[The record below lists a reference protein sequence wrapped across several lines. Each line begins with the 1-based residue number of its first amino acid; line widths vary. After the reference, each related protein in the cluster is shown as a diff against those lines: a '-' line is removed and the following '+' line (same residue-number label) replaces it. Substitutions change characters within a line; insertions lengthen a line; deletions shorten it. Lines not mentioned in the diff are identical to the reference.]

1 MFIKKIMRKYLFVV
15 IAVSLFQSIS
25 SQEITKK
32 VTLLWDT
39 SYSMIDRSLDNDLN
53 YLNEYFLKNSNS
65 QVNLIKFSND
75 IILNQFYSVRNSSWL
90 DLKKE
95 LQNTTY
101 DGSTNY
107 NKLIISESDEVLL
120 FSDGY
125 SYDTELPNINV
136 PFLVISS
143 NKENNID
150 FLKTLT
156 KDSKKEF
163 IDLKTIQTNKSKAT
177 EFKTVK
183 GRVSDENGY
192 LSNVVVISRD
202 NNLKTVTDSLGN
214 FSIEARNKGI
224 LEFRYIGKNT
234 ILSRVSESIVKNI
247 YMTDGN
253 MVLDELVLESKKEE
267 VIDNGYGK
275 LDKKRLGY
283 SIETLD
289 GNKIIPSNTNVK
301 DAVAGK
307 FAGVKIGNNDDLSQF
322 VGRGRY
328 TTILGNQYG
337 LVVVDGL
344 VIKQSNSSRDAGFI
358 ADTGFLDPA
367 NIESVTYLKGLAAT
381 NIYGSDGSNGV
392 LLIKTKTGSSSYKK
406 KKKRRL
412 GNTPTYN
419 NDAEIEE
426 IINKP
431 YIKEISKTTS
441 IEDAY
446 KAYISQRKLYG
457 KDVNFF
463 FDIAS
468 YFKNWNNPYLVK
480 RILSNVLEVHKNLD
494 VEILRMLAYKYE
506 EFDMFD
512 ESVEA
517 YEQIISIKPSESQ
530 AYRNL
535 ALSYQLNKQF
545 TKAQEVHNKIYNN
558 KYTEVNSF
566 SGLKQTIN
574 SEYKNLVALHNSTLV
589 ATDIP
594 DFYKKNTEYDTRIVF
609 EWSYFDAQ
617 FDLQI
622 VNPQQRY
629 YTWSHTQNEERS
641 RIIKETA
648 QGYGLEEFF
657 ITKKDKGEWL
667 FNLTYYGKKTGDN
680 SIPTYLKITVYNN
693 FGRPNQTKKVTVKEL
708 SDLNK
713 KETILKLKI

>member
-15 IAVSLFQSIS
+15 ITVSLFQSIS
-25 SQEITKK
+25 SQELTKK

-39 SYSMIDRSLDNDLN
+39 SYSMIDRSLGNDLN

-163 IDLKTIQTNKSKAT
+163 IDLKTIQTNKSKAI

-214 FSIEARNKGI
+214 FSIEARNRGI

-234 ILSRVSESIVKNI
+234 ILSRVSESTVKNI

-307 FAGVKIGNNDDLSQF
+307 FAGIKIGNNDDLSQF

-517 YEQIISIKPSESQ
+517 YEQIISMKPSESQ

-589 ATDIP
+589 AADIP

-680 SIPTYLKITVYNN
+680 SKPTYLKITVYNN

>member
-1 MFIKKIMRKYLFVV
+1 MRKYLFVV
-15 IAVSLFQSIS
+15 ITVSLFQSIS
-25 SQEITKK
+25 SQELTKK

-431 YIKEISKTTS
+431 YIKKISKTTS

-589 ATDIP
+589 AADIP

-708 SDLNK
+708 NDLNK

>member
-1 MFIKKIMRKYLFVV
+1 MRKYLSLL
-15 IAVSLFQSIS
+15 IAISICLSVS

-39 SYSMIDRSLDNDLN
+39 SYSMIDRNLDNDLD
-53 YLNEYFLKNSNS
+53 YLNEYFFKNSNTE
-65 QVNLIKFSND
+65 VTLIKFSND
-75 IILNQFYSVRNSSWL
+75 IILTETYGIKNSNWL

-107 NKLIISESDEVLL
+107 NKLTVSASDEVLL

-125 SYDTELPNINV
+125 TYDSKLLKITSPLTV
-136 PFLVISS
+136 VSS
-143 NKENNID
+143 NKEYNAD
-150 FLKTLT
+150 FLVSISKGA
-156 KDSKKEF
+156 KDKF
-163 IDLKTIQTNKSKAT
+163 IDLRAIQSDKSLT
-177 EFKTVK
+177 SEFKTIN

-192 LSNVVVISRD
+192 LSDVTVISRG
-202 NNLKTVTDSLGN
+202 NNTQTLTDSLGN
-214 FSIEARNKGI
+214 FSIEAQNRGI

-234 ILSRVSESIVKNI
+234 ILLRGSDSATKNI

-253 MVLDELVLESKKEE
+253 MVLDEVVLENNKKEE
-267 VIDNGYGK
+267 IDNGYGK

-289 GNKIIPSNTNVK
+289 GDKIIPSNTDIK

-307 FAGVKIGNNDDLSQF
+307 FAGIKIGNNDDLTQF

-337 LVVVDGL
+337 LVVIDGL
-344 VIKQSNSSRDAGFI
+344 VIQQSDSSRDNGFI
-358 ADTGFLDPA
+358 ADTGFIDPA

-392 LLIKTKTGSSSYKK
+392 LLIKTKTGTSSYKK
-406 KKKRRL
+406 KKKKQL
-412 GNTPTYN
+412 GNTPTYI
-419 NDAEIEE
+419 DDTEIEE
-426 IINKP
+426 IIDKP
-431 YIKEISKTTS
+431 YIREISQTTT
-441 IEDAY
+441 IEEAY
-446 KAYISQRKLYG
+446 KTYLSQRELYG

-463 FDIAS
+463 FDMAS
-468 YFKNWNNPYLVK
+468 YFKNWNNSYMIK
-480 RILSNVLEVHKNLD
+480 RILSNVLEVQKSLD

-589 ATDIP
+589 AADIP

-667 FNLTYYGKKTGDN
+667 FNITYYGKKTGDN

-693 FGRPNQTKKVTVKEL
+693 FGRPNQTKKVTVKAL
-708 SDLNK
+708 NDLNK
-713 KETILKLKI
+713 KESILKLKI

>member
-25 SQEITKK
+25 SQELTKK

-558 KYTEVNSF
+558 KYTKVNSF

-708 SDLNK
+708 NDLNK

>member
-15 IAVSLFQSIS
+15 ITVSLFQSIS
-25 SQEITKK
+25 SQELTKK

-39 SYSMIDRSLDNDLN
+39 SYSMIDRSLGNDLN

-192 LSNVVVISRD
+192 LSNVVVISKD

-214 FSIEARNKGI
+214 FSIEARNRGI

-234 ILSRVSESIVKNI
+234 ILSRVSESTVKNI

-307 FAGVKIGNNDDLSQF
+307 FAGIKIGNNDDLSQF

-517 YEQIISIKPSESQ
+517 YEQIISMKPSESQ

-589 ATDIP
+589 AADIP

-680 SIPTYLKITVYNN
+680 SKPTYLKITVYNN

>member
-15 IAVSLFQSIS
+15 ITVSLFQSLS
-25 SQEITKK
+25 SQELTKK

-214 FSIEARNKGI
+214 FSIEARNRGI

-234 ILSRVSESIVKNI
+234 ILSRVSESTVKNI

-307 FAGVKIGNNDDLSQF
+307 FAGIKIGNNDDLSQF

-381 NIYGSDGSNGV
+381 NIYGSDGRNGV

-517 YEQIISIKPSESQ
+517 YEQIISMKPSESQ

-589 ATDIP
+589 AADIP

-708 SDLNK
+708 NDLNK

>member
-15 IAVSLFQSIS
+15 ITVSLFQSIS
-25 SQEITKK
+25 SQELTKK

-708 SDLNK
+708 NDLNK

>member
-381 NIYGSDGSNGV
+381 NIYGSDGRNGV

-517 YEQIISIKPSESQ
+517 YEQIISMKPSESQ

-589 ATDIP
+589 AADIP

>member
-1 MFIKKIMRKYLFVV
+1 LVAISIC
-15 IAVSLFQSIS
+15 QSIS
-25 SQEITKK
+25 SQEIIKK

-39 SYSMIDRSLDNDLN
+39 SYSMIDRSLDNDLD
-53 YLNEYFLKNSNS
+53 YLNEYFFKNSNTE
-65 QVNLIKFSND
+65 VTLIKFSND
-75 IILNQFYSVRNSSWL
+75 IILTETYGIKNSNWL

-107 NKLIISESDEVLL
+107 NKLTVSESDEVLL

-125 SYDTELPNINV
+125 TYDSKLLKITSPLTV
-136 PFLVISS
+136 VSS
-143 NKENNID
+143 NKEYNAD
-150 FLKTLT
+150 FLVSISKGA
-156 KDSKKEF
+156 KDKF
-163 IDLKTIQTNKSKAT
+163 IDLRTIQSNTSVAS
-177 EFKTVK
+177 EFKTIN

-192 LSNVVVISRD
+192 LSDVTVISRG
-202 NNLKTVTDSLGN
+202 NNTQTLTDSLGN
-214 FSIEARNKGI
+214 FSIEAQNRGI

-234 ILSRVSESIVKNI
+234 ILLRGSDSATKNI

-253 MVLDELVLESKKEE
+253 MVLDEVVLENNKKEE
-267 VIDNGYGK
+267 IDNGYGK

-283 SIETLD
+283 SVETLD
-289 GNKIIPSNTNVK
+289 GDEIIPSNTDIK

-307 FAGVKIGNNDDLSQF
+307 FAGIKIGNNDDLTQF

-337 LVVVDGL
+337 LVVIDGL
-344 VIKQSNSSRDAGFI
+344 VTQQSDSSRDNGFI
-358 ADTGFLDPA
+358 ADTGFIDPA

-392 LLIKTKTGSSSYKK
+392 LLIKTKTGTSSYKK
-406 KKKRRL
+406 KKKKQL
-412 GNTPTYN
+412 GNTPTYI
-419 NDAEIEE
+419 DDTEIEE
-426 IINKP
+426 IIDKP
-431 YIKEISKTTS
+431 YIREISQTTT
-441 IEDAY
+441 IEEAY
-446 KAYISQRKLYG
+446 KTYLSQRELYG

-463 FDIAS
+463 FDMAS
-468 YFKNWNNPYLVK
+468 YFKNWNNSYMIK
-480 RILSNVLEVHKNLD
+480 RILSNVLEVQKSLD

-589 ATDIP
+589 AADIP

-667 FNLTYYGKKTGDN
+667 FNITYYGKKTGDN

-693 FGRPNQTKKVTVKEL
+693 FGRPNQTKKVTVKAL
-708 SDLNK
+708 NDLNK
-713 KETILKLKI
+713 KESILKLKI

>member
-1 MFIKKIMRKYLFVV
+1 MKKYLVLLV
-15 IAVSLFQSIS
+15 AISICQSIS
-25 SQEITKK
+25 SQEIIKK

-39 SYSMIDRSLDNDLN
+39 SYSMIDRSLDNDLD
-53 YLNEYFLKNSNS
+53 YLNEYFFKNSNTE
-65 QVNLIKFSND
+65 VTLIKFSND
-75 IILNQFYSVRNSSWL
+75 IILTETYGIKNSNWL

-107 NKLIISESDEVLL
+107 NKLTVSASDEVLL

-125 SYDTELPNINV
+125 TYDSKLLKITSPLTV
-136 PFLVISS
+136 VSS
-143 NKENNID
+143 NKEYNAD
-150 FLKTLT
+150 FLVSISKGA
-156 KDSKKEF
+156 KDKF
-163 IDLKTIQTNKSKAT
+163 IDLRTIQSNTSVAS
-177 EFKTVK
+177 EFKTIN

-192 LSNVVVISRD
+192 LSDVTVISRG
-202 NNLKTVTDSLGN
+202 NNTQTLTDSLGN
-214 FSIEARNKGI
+214 FSIEAQNRGI

-234 ILSRVSESIVKNI
+234 ILLRASDSATKNI

-253 MVLDELVLESKKEE
+253 MVLDEVVLENNKKEE
-267 VIDNGYGK
+267 IDNGYGK

-283 SIETLD
+283 SVETLD
-289 GNKIIPSNTNVK
+289 GDEIIPSNTNVK

-307 FAGVKIGNNDDLSQF
+307 FAGIKIGNNDDLTQF

-337 LVVVDGL
+337 LVVIDGL
-344 VIKQSNSSRDAGFI
+344 VTQQSDSSRDNGFI
-358 ADTGFLDPA
+358 ADTGFIDPA

-381 NIYGSDGSNGV
+381 NIYGSDGRNGV
-392 LLIKTKTGSSSYKK
+392 LLIKTKTGTSSYKK
-406 KKKRRL
+406 KKKKQL
-412 GNTPTYN
+412 GNTPTYI
-419 NDAEIEE
+419 DDTEIEE
-426 IINKP
+426 IIDKP
-431 YIKEISKTTS
+431 YIREISQTTT
-441 IEDAY
+441 IEEAY
-446 KAYISQRKLYG
+446 KTYLSQRELYG

-463 FDIAS
+463 FDMAS
-468 YFKNWNNPYLVK
+468 YFKNWNNSYMIK
-480 RILSNVLEVHKNLD
+480 RILSNVLEVQKSLD

-589 ATDIP
+589 AADIP

-667 FNLTYYGKKTGDN
+667 FNISYYGKKTGDN

-693 FGRPNQTKKVTVKEL
+693 FGRPNQTKKVTVKAL
-708 SDLNK
+708 NDLNK
-713 KETILKLKI
+713 KESILKLKI

>member
-15 IAVSLFQSIS
+15 ITVSLFQSIS
-25 SQEITKK
+25 SQELTKK

-589 ATDIP
+589 AADIP

-680 SIPTYLKITVYNN
+680 SKPTYLKITVYNN

>member
-1 MFIKKIMRKYLFVV
+1 MRKYL
-15 IAVSLFQSIS
+15 SLLTAISICLSVS

-156 KDSKKEF
+156 KGSKKEF

-214 FSIEARNKGI
+214 FSIEARNRGI

-234 ILSRVSESIVKNI
+234 ILSRVSESTVKNI

-253 MVLDELVLESKKEE
+253 MVLDELVLESNKEE

-358 ADTGFLDPA
+358 ADTGFIDPA

-441 IEDAY
+441 IADAY

-517 YEQIISIKPSESQ
+517 YEQIITIKPSESQ

-558 KYTEVNSF
+558 KYTDVNSF

-589 ATDIP
+589 AADIP

-667 FNLTYYGKKTGDN
+667 FNITYYGKKTGDN
-680 SIPTYLKITVYNN
+680 SIPTY
-693 FGRPNQTKKVTVKEL
+693 
-708 SDLNK
+708 
-713 KETILKLKI
+713 

>member
-1 MFIKKIMRKYLFVV
+1 MRKYL
-15 IAVSLFQSIS
+15 SLLTAISICLSVS

-156 KDSKKEF
+156 KGSKKEF

-214 FSIEARNKGI
+214 FSIEARNRGI

-234 ILSRVSESIVKNI
+234 ILSRVSESTVKNI

-253 MVLDELVLESKKEE
+253 MVLDELVLESNKEE

-358 ADTGFLDPA
+358 ADTGFIDPA

-441 IEDAY
+441 IADAY

-517 YEQIISIKPSESQ
+517 YEQIITIKPSESQ

-558 KYTEVNSF
+558 KYTDVNSF

-589 ATDIP
+589 AADIP
-594 DFYKKNTEYDTRIVF
+594 DFYKKNAEYDTRIVF

-667 FNLTYYGKKTGDN
+667 FNITYYGKKTGDN

-708 SDLNK
+708 NDLNK

>member
-234 ILSRVSESIVKNI
+234 ILSRVSESTVKNI

-381 NIYGSDGSNGV
+381 NIYGSDGRNGV

-558 KYTEVNSF
+558 KYTKVNSF

-708 SDLNK
+708 NDLNK